1 MSSRE
6 RMIVRLSKPHLPIQ
20 FRYLNEVVSID
31 PAIGQETGDSASRA
45 AVAQALNL
53 LLLADLLER
62 TPTAAA
68 YVEDLYNED
77 HKLVFDHGALRTVDV
92 AGMGTLPP
100 GRHPI
105 ARVLEPLG
113 YTQTAIYPLDRLGM
127 TGFSYTHSDFPESL
141 PQFFVSELH
150 AGRFSP
156 AFQRALLRVTEQ
168 SEDPLDPIALERLD
182 RLASA
187 GELPLLDALALL
199 PALVACFDRQHCG
212 VRLEDYE
219 TLLAESAE
227 AAWIATE
234 GNSFNHA
241 TNRVANLKKVVAEQ
255 RLRGRPIK
263 PNIEVSRSARVHQTA
278 YVADPVQRRFIGRDA
293 QPTTRTV
300 PGSFFE
306 FIERGAI
313 RDQASGEQR
322 LDLAFDSSNAQAIF
336 KMTAA

>member
-6 RMIVRLSKPHLPIQ
+6 RMVVRLSKPHLPIQ
-20 FRYLNEVVSID
+20 FRYLSEVVSTD
-31 PAIGQETGDSASRA
+31 PTIARETGDIASRA
-45 AVAQALNL
+45 AITQALNL

-68 YVEDLYNED
+68 YVEDLYNRD
-77 HKLVFDHGALRTVDV
+77 QKLLFDHGALRTVDL

-100 GRHPI
+100 GRHAI

-113 YTQTAIYPLDRLGM
+113 YRQAAIYPLDRLAM
-127 TGFSYTHSDFPESL
+127 TGFAYAHVDFPETL

-150 AGRFSP
+150 ADRFSP

-168 SEDPLDPIALERLD
+168 SEDPLDPIALEQLG
-182 RLASA
+182 RLAGA
-187 GELPLLDALALL
+187 GELPLADALALL
-199 PALVACFDRQHCG
+199 PALLACFDRQHCG

-241 TNRVANLKKVVAEQ
+241 THRVANLKKIVAEQ
-255 RLRGRPIK
+255 RLRGRPLK
-263 PNIEVSRSARVHQTA
+263 PDIEVSRSGRVLQTA
-278 YVADPVQRRFIGRDA
+278 YTADPVQRQFIDHGG
-293 QPTTRTV
+293 QPIIRTV

-306 FIERGAI
+306 FIQRAAMLDE
-313 RDQASGEQR
+313 ASGEQR

>member
-6 RMIVRLSKPHLPIQ
+6 RMVVRLSKPHLPIQ
-20 FRYLNEVVSID
+20 FQYLSEVVSTD
-31 PAIGQETGDSASRA
+31 PAIARESGDLASRA
-45 AVAQALNL
+45 AITQALNL

-68 YVEDLYNED
+68 YVEDLYNRD
-77 HKLVFDHGALRTVDV
+77 RKLLFDHGALRTVDL

-100 GRHPI
+100 GRHAI

-113 YTQTAIYPLDRLGM
+113 YRQAAIYALDRLAM
-127 TGFSYTHSDFPESL
+127 TGFAYAHVDFPETL

-150 AGRFSP
+150 ADRFSP

-187 GELPLLDALALL
+187 GELPLADALALL
-199 PALVACFDRQHCG
+199 PALLACFDRQHCG

-241 TNRVANLKKVVAEQ
+241 TNRVANLKKIVAEQ

-263 PNIEVSRSARVHQTA
+263 PDIEVSRSGRVLQTA
-278 YVADPVQRRFIGRDA
+278 YTADPVQRQFIDRDG
-293 QPTTRTV
+293 QPIIRTV

-306 FIERGAI
+306 FIQRAAMLDE
-313 RDQASGEQR
+313 ASGQQR

>member
-20 FRYLNEVVSID
+20 FRYLNEVMSID

-45 AVAQALNL
+45 VVAQALNL

-77 HKLVFDHGALRTVDV
+77 HKLVFDHGALRTVDL

-100 GRHPI
+100 GRHAI

-127 TGFSYTHSDFPESL
+127 TGFSYTHSDFPEAL

-150 AGRFSP
+150 ASRFSP

-168 SEDPLDPIALERLD
+168 SEDPLDPIALEQLD

-227 AAWIATE
+227 GAWIATE

-263 PNIEVSRSARVHQTA
+263 PTSKFRDRAACIRPHMSPIRCNGASSVGMLSRRRAPSRDPFSNSSSGAPSATKPVVSN
-278 YVADPVQRRFIGRDA
+278 
-293 QPTTRTV
+293 
-300 PGSFFE
+300 GS
-306 FIERGAI
+306 ILL
-313 RDQASGEQR
+313 S
-322 LDLAFDSSNAQAIF
+322 
-336 KMTAA
+336 TAAMPKPSSR

>member
-1 MSSRE
+1 MV
-6 RMIVRLSKPHLPIQ
+6 VRLSKPHLPIQ
-20 FRYLNEVVSID
+20 FQYLSEVVSTD
-31 PAIGQETGDSASRA
+31 PAIARESGDLASRA
-45 AVAQALNL
+45 AITQALNL

-68 YVEDLYNED
+68 YVEDLYNRD
-77 HKLVFDHGALRTVDV
+77 RKLLFDHGALRTVDL

-100 GRHPI
+100 GRHAI

-113 YTQTAIYPLDRLGM
+113 YRQAAIYPLDRLAM
-127 TGFSYTHSDFPESL
+127 TGFAYAHVDFPETL

-150 AGRFSP
+150 ADRFSP

-187 GELPLLDALALL
+187 GALPLADALALL
-199 PALVACFDRQHCG
+199 PALLACFDRQHCG

-241 TNRVANLKKVVAEQ
+241 TNRVANLKKIVAEQ

-263 PNIEVSRSARVHQTA
+263 PDIEVSRSGRVLQTA
-278 YVADPVQRRFIGRDA
+278 YTADPVQRQFIDRDG
-293 QPTTRTV
+293 QPIIRTV

-306 FIERGAI
+306 FIQRAAMLDE
-313 RDQASGEQR
+313 ASGQQR